1 MFDFW
6 WCRQQGTLPRS
17 PGIRRDPNAPS
28 ALPPDRCFTGVLRLF
43 YGLMIFTV
51 VFLRLFFGDRGSRRN
66 MVPTVSLLSCGAVQS
81 ASGSA
86 PTP

>member
-66 MVPTVSLLSCGAVQS
+66 MVPNSVS
-81 ASGSA
+81 
-86 PTP
+86 